1 MGWEAQFEGGCVQ
14 FRGKP
19 GEGSPEIGAVY
30 QRRHYAL
37 LEVGSN
43 LGEGPERT

>member
-1 MGWEAQFEGGCVQ
+1 MQ

-19 GEGSPEIGAVY
+19 CEGSPKTGAVN
-30 QRRHYAL
+30 QTRLYAL